1 MKDSKLQPAPSS
13 CAHKAP
19 AWARVGSAPHPGD
32 VWVCPACVAAC
43 GHAQPERQGSREP
56 ESLVPAG
63 SQGQS
68 WNSGSL
74 LVTHRATL
82 PTACRRLLARLCWG
96 VQRPPS
102 TQPPSRSRLRRD
114 LGRPRP
120 GSPRG
125 SGVHSYLVPDP
136 IAFAH
141 QPGPLHRMPGL
152 QRRGREVAAVGSGP
166 LLGPGVPCDGRW
178 GTGKK
183 ANPTLLGGAYVWV
196 PSCSL
201 GMKSR
206 DPNLLPSNICGPVF
220 SSIPLLWAGD
230 AHPPVPEASALMPPP
245 SPCS

>member
-1 MKDSKLQPAPSS
+1 MKDSKLQPSPSS

-32 VWVCPACVAAC
+32 VWVCPVCAAAC

-102 TQPPSRSRLRRD
+102 TQPPS
-114 LGRPRP
+114 PEQAEERP
-120 GSPRG
+120 GATPPGEPTWQWGAFIPG
-125 SGVHSYLVPDP
+125 S
-136 IAFAH
+136 
-141 QPGPLHRMPGL
+141 
-152 QRRGREVAAVGSGP
+152 
-166 LLGPGVPCDGRW
+166 
-178 GTGKK
+178 
-183 ANPTLLGGAYVWV
+183 
-196 PSCSL
+196 
-201 GMKSR
+201 
-206 DPNLLPSNICGPVF
+206 
-220 SSIPLLWAGD
+220 
-230 AHPPVPEASALMPPP
+230 
-245 SPCS
+245 